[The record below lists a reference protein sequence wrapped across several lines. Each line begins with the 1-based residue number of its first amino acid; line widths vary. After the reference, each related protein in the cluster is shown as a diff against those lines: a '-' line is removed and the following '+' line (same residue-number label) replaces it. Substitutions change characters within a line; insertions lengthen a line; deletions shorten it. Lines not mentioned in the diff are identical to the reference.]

1 MPRKALEDLRKL
13 MKENNLNAYIVPS
26 SDPHQS
32 EYVPACWERRHF
44 LSGFTGSAGTVVVT
58 ETAAGLWTDSRY
70 FLQAEEQLQGSGIE
84 LFKMGLPG
92 VPGTTE
98 WLVRQLKSG
107 DVVGIDPRV
116 FSYRE
121 ASDLKAQLTERGI
134 ELRPLEDNL
143 VDEIWADRPDF
154 PKAPAKPHPLKFAGE
169 TVESKLARIREQ
181 MAEQQAEVHILTALD
196 TIAWTFNIRGADVDY
211 NPVVIAYAAITP
223 NEARLFLPA
232 GKETPEL
239 KAHLG
244 EAVQISRYEDFGA
257 YLESLAGSGKKVWLD
272 PDTVSFWITE
282 KLSGKVPVIFR
293 QSPVVK
299 FKALKNETEIAG
311 MKAAHLRD
319 GVAMVRFLYWLE
331 KQVPGGKVTEISA
344 AEKVEEFRREQ
355 ENYVGPSFHPISAY
369 GPHGAIVHY
378 SADESSNAALKPEGI
393 FLFDS
398 GGQYLDGTTDITRT
412 VALGKPTRE
421 QKEHF
426 TRVLKGMLA
435 LSITRFPAGFAGNQ
449 LDTIARK
456 PLWDAGLN
464 YGHGTGHGVGAYL
477 NVHEGPQGISYYRGI
492 GVPMEPGMI
501 TSNEPGYYLEGAYG
515 IRIENLVLTVPD
527 AEAENFLTFETITL
541 CPIDRKL
548 ILPELLSEAERA
560 YLNKYHRR
568 VREAIEPRLKD
579 PQEKEWLRKATEPV

>member
-1 MPRKALEDLRKL
+1 MPGQALNNLRQL
-13 MKENNLNAYIVPS
+13 MKKHNLQAYIVPS

-32 EYVPACWERRHF
+32 EYVPACWERRRF
-44 LSGFTGSAGTVVVT
+44 ISGFTGSAGTVVVT
-58 ETAAGLWTDSRY
+58 ESAAGLWTDSRY
-70 FLQAEEQLQGSGIE
+70 FLQAEQQLQGSGIE
-84 LFKMGLPG
+84 LFKMGQPG
-92 VPGTTE
+92 VPGSTE
-98 WLVRQLKSG
+98 WLVRQLKPG
-107 DVVGIDPRV
+107 DKVGIDPQV
-116 FSYRE
+116 FSHRE
-121 ASDLKAQLTERGI
+121 ASELKQQLEERG
-134 ELRPLEDNL
+134 LALQPLEENL
-143 VDEIWADRPDF
+143 VDAIWDDRPAIPD
-154 PKAPAKPHPLKFAGE
+154 APAVPHPLQFAGE
-169 TVESKLARIREQ
+169 TIESKLTRIREQ
-181 MAEQQAEVHILTALD
+181 MADLRADVHILTALD

-211 NPVVIAYAAITP
+211 NPVVIAYAAIG
-223 NEARLFLPA
+223 NKEALLFLPE

-244 EAVQISRYEDFGA
+244 NGIEIRPYHQFGV
-257 YLESLAGSGKKVWLD
+257 YLDQLAAGGDKVWLD
-272 PDTVSFWITE
+272 PDTVSYWITE
-282 KLSGKVPVIFR
+282 KLSGKVPVVFR

-299 FKALKNETEIAG
+299 FKAVKNETEIEG

-319 GVAMVRFLYWLE
+319 GVAMVCFLCWLE
-331 KQVPGGKVTEISA
+331 RQVESGEVSEISA
-344 AEKVEEFRREQ
+344 AEKMEEFRREQ

-378 SADESSNAALKPEGI
+378 SADENSNVTLKPEGI

-412 VALGKPTRE
+412 VALGEPAWQ

-435 LSITRFPAGFAGNQ
+435 LSITRFPVGFAGSQ

-501 TSNEPGYYLEGAYG
+501 TSNEPGYYLEGEYG
-515 IRIENLVLTVPD
+515 IRIENLVLTVRDPR
-527 AEAENFLTFETITL
+527 AENFLTFETITL

-548 ILPELLSEAERA
+548 ILPELLNEAERE
-560 YLNKYHRR
+560 YLNNYHRR
-568 VREAIEPRLKD
+568 VREAIEPHLKD
-579 PQEKEWLRKATEPV
+579 PQEKEWLRLATEPV